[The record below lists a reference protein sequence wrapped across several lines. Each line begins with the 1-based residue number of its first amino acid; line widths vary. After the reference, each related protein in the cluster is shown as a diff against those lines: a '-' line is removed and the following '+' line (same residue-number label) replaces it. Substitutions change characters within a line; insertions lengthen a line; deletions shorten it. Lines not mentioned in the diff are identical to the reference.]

1 MVVNGA
7 MEATGL
13 AAYCWTI
20 ADDALLWSPNAA
32 AMLEAAPD
40 AIRSG
45 RRYASLVDPAAG
57 TTRFEAVMAG
67 GADAGDGVPFQTEYL
82 FRPGGRG

>member
-1 MVVNGA
+1 MSEGQPVFDPERGDAAEDTVAMVVNGA

-13 AAYCWTI
+13 AAYCWTV

-45 RRYASLVDPAAG
+45 RRYASLLDPASRHHA
-57 TTRFEAVMAG
+57 
-67 GADAGDGVPFQTEYL
+67 L
-82 FRPGGRG
+82 SRP